1 VQRAAQ
7 AVDDSETESTDVPIE
22 SDAPV
27 VQGAWYDSISA
38 GVGSMTSGVSSS
50 VASSAGSAIGA
61 VASSLGSHKAEET
74 DMDELARKLYD
85 RIRSRLK
92 TELLVDRERA
102 GFLTDLR

>member
-1 VQRAAQ
+1 M
-7 AVDDSETESTDVPIE
+7 ESPME

-27 VQGAWYDSISA
+27 VQGAWYETRAVSREGA
-38 GVGSMTSGVSSS
+38 GAAPDAAVG
-50 VASSAGSAIGA
+50 APAGPHQS
-61 VASSLGSHKAEET
+61 ET
-74 DMDELARKLYD
+74 DMDELAGKLYD